1 MDNLE
6 TILTLIFGILALPTI
21 WIVYAKLEKKNTKYS
36 DFFGFGILTIIGLII
51 LLTVIQECSFRNPY
65 Y

>member
-6 TILTLIFGILALPTI
+6 TLLTIIFGVLALPTI
-21 WIVYAKLEKKNTKYS
+21 WIIYAKLEKKNTKYS
-36 DFFGFGILTIIGLII
+36 DFFGFGIMAFVGIII
-51 LLTVIQECSFRNPY
+51 LLAVAQECSFRNPY